1 LSALSEIAR
10 AAGENCAKDGSAA
23 AKPLSFAPMTARLRL
38 ANLIDGTLA
47 PPRNG
52 RYLDVYEP
60 ATGAVFAECPDSDA
74 SDVDAAIA
82 AAKRA
87 APAWAAMP
95 ADERARLLGRLAD
108 LVERDLDALAAL
120 ESRDAGK
127 TVKLA
132 RSLDIPRAVSN
143 LRFFAAAITQWP
155 SEAHAMED
163 RALNY
168 TLRQPL
174 GVVAC
179 ISPWN
184 LPLYLFTW
192 KIAPALAAGNAVV
205 AKPSEITPCTAAK
218 LGELSIE
225 AGFPPGV
232 FNIVQGTGPGVGQP
246 LVEHDG
252 VKAISFTGSTRTG
265 ATIAAVAAP
274 KFKKLSLELGGKN
287 PAIVFAD
294 FDFSEANLDTIVR
307 SGFANQGEICLC
319 GSRLLVQRSIYDE
332 FKKRY
337 LDKVRAL
344 RVGDP
349 NDAATDLGALV
360 SKPHFEKVVACIERA
375 RGEGGAILT
384 GGNVAK
390 IDGRC
395 ANGWFVQPTVIEGL
409 APESATNQ
417 EEIFGPVVTLI
428 PFEDDAEAIAI
439 ANGTGYGLAASLWT
453 NDLDRAHRVG
463 AALEFGIVWIN
474 CWLLRDL
481 RTPFGGVKNSGVG
494 REGGVDA
501 LRFFTEPKNVCIRFG
516 SSSP

>member
-1 LSALSEIAR
+1 VNDLLTL
-10 AAGENCAKDGSAA
+10 G
-23 AKPLSFAPMTARLRL
+23 
-38 ANLIDGTLA
+38 NLIDGRILA
-47 PPRNG
+47 PAHG
-52 RYLDVYEP
+52 AYLDVFEP
-60 ATGAVFAECPDSDA
+60 ATGAVFARCPDSGA

-82 AAKRA
+82 AATRA
-87 APAWAAMP
+87 APAWGATP
-95 ADERARLLGRLAD
+95 ADERARLLNRLAD
-108 LVERDLDALAAL
+108 LVERDLEDLARL
-120 ESRDAGK
+120 ESRDSGK
-127 TVKLA
+127 PVALA
-132 RSLDIPRAVSN
+132 RSLDIPRAISN

-155 SEAHAMED
+155 SESHPMED

-168 TLRQPL
+168 TLRRPL

-205 AKPSEITPCTAAK
+205 AKPSEITPCTAAR

-232 FNIVQGTGPGVGQP
+232 FNIVQGTGPGVGQA
-246 LVEHDG
+246 LVEHAD
-252 VKAISFTGSTRTG
+252 VKAISFTGSTKTG
-265 ATIAAVAAP
+265 AAIAAAAAP

-294 FDFSEANLDTIVR
+294 FDFSDANLDTIVR

-319 GSRLLVQRSIYDE
+319 GSRLLVQRSIYDA
-332 FKKRY
+332 FKQRY
-337 LDKVRAL
+337 LARVKAL

-349 NDAATDLGALV
+349 DEPTSDLGALV
-360 SKPHFEKVVACIERA
+360 SKPHFDKVTGCIERA
-375 RGEGGAILT
+375 RAEGGRVLLGGDAIK
-384 GGNVAK
+384 V
-390 IDGRC
+390 DGRC
-395 ANGWFVQPTVIEGL
+395 ADGWFVAPTVIEGL
-409 APESATNQ
+409 APDSATNQ

-428 PFEDDAEAIAI
+428 PFDDDAEAIAI

-453 NDLDRAHRVG
+453 SNLDRAHRVS

-494 REGGVDA
+494 REGGVEA
-501 LRFFTEPKNVCIRFG
+501 LRFFTEPKNVCVRLG
-516 SSSP
+516 

>member
-1 LSALSEIAR
+1 
-10 AAGENCAKDGSAA
+10 
-23 AKPLSFAPMTARLRL
+23 MTARLRL

-52 RYLDVYEP
+52 RYLDIHEP
-60 ATGAVFAECPDSDA
+60 ATGAVFAECPNSDA

-87 APAWAAMP
+87 APAWAATP
-95 ADERARLLGRLAD
+95 AEERARLLNRLAD

-155 SEAHAMED
+155 SEAHPMED

-192 KIAPALAAGNAVV
+192 KIAPALATGNAVV

-232 FNIVQGTGPGVGQP
+232 FNIVQGTGPGVGQA

-265 ATIAAVAAP
+265 ATIAAAAAP

-294 FDFSEANLDTIVR
+294 FDFSDENLDTIVR

-319 GSRLLVQRSIYDE
+319 GSRLLVQRSIYAE

-360 SKPHFEKVVACIERA
+360 SKPHFDKVVGCIERA
-375 RGEGGAILT
+375 RAEGGAILT

-395 ANGWFVQPTVIEGL
+395 ANGWFVEPTVIEGL
-409 APESATNQ
+409 APDSATNQ
-417 EEIFGPVVTLI
+417 EEIFGPVGTLI
-428 PFEDDAEAIAI
+428 PFDDDTEAIAI

-453 NDLDRAHRVG
+453 SNLDRAHRVG

-481 RTPFGGVKNSGVG
+481 RTPFGGVKSSGVG

-516 SSSP
+516 SSSR

>member
-1 LSALSEIAR
+1 VNDLLTL
-10 AAGENCAKDGSAA
+10 G
-23 AKPLSFAPMTARLRL
+23 
-38 ANLIDGTLA
+38 NLIDGRILA
-47 PPRNG
+47 PAHG
-52 RYLDVYEP
+52 AYLDVFEP
-60 ATGAVFAECPDSDA
+60 ATGAVFARCPDSGA

-82 AAKRA
+82 AATRA
-87 APAWAAMP
+87 APGWGATP
-95 ADERARLLGRLAD
+95 ADERARLLNRLAD
-108 LVERDLDALAAL
+108 LVERDLEDLARL
-120 ESRDAGK
+120 ESRDSGK
-127 TVKLA
+127 PVALA
-132 RSLDIPRAVSN
+132 RSLDIPRAISN

-155 SEAHAMED
+155 SEAHPMED

-168 TLRQPL
+168 TLRRPL

-205 AKPSEITPCTAAK
+205 AKPSEITPCTAAR

-232 FNIVQGTGPGVGQP
+232 FNIVQGTGPGVGQA
-246 LVEHDG
+246 LVEHAD
-252 VKAISFTGSTRTG
+252 VKAISFTGSTKTG
-265 ATIAAVAAP
+265 AAIAAAAAP

-294 FDFSEANLDTIVR
+294 FDFSDANLDTIVR

-319 GSRLLVQRSIYDE
+319 GSRLLVQRSIYDA
-332 FKKRY
+332 FKQRY
-337 LDKVRAL
+337 LARVKAL

-349 NDAATDLGALV
+349 EEATSDLGALV
-360 SKPHFEKVVACIERA
+360 SQPHFDKVTGCIERA
-375 RGEGGAILT
+375 RAEGGRVLLGGDAIK
-384 GGNVAK
+384 V
-390 IDGRC
+390 DGRC
-395 ANGWFVQPTVIEGL
+395 ADGWFVAPTVIEGL
-409 APESATNQ
+409 APDSATNQ

-428 PFEDDAEAIAI
+428 PFDDDAEAIAI

-453 NDLDRAHRVG
+453 SNLDRAHRVS

-494 REGGVDA
+494 REGGVEA
-501 LRFFTEPKNVCIRFG
+501 LRFFTEPKNVCVRLG
-516 SSSP
+516 

>member
-1 LSALSEIAR
+1 MNGLLTL
-10 AAGENCAKDGSAA
+10 G
-23 AKPLSFAPMTARLRL
+23 
-38 ANLIDGTLA
+38 NLIDGRIVA
-47 PPRNG
+47 PARG
-52 RYLDVYEP
+52 AYLDVFEP
-60 ATGAVFAECPDSDA
+60 ATGAVFARCPDSDIA
-74 SDVDAAIA
+74 DVDAAVA

-87 APAWAAMP
+87 APGWAATP
-95 ADERARLLGRLAD
+95 AEERARLLSRLAD
-108 LVERDLDALAAL
+108 LVERDLDAFARL

-132 RSLDIPRAVSN
+132 KALDIPRAVSN

-155 SEAHAMED
+155 SEAHPMED

-174 GVVAC
+174 GVVTC

-205 AKPSEITPCTAAK
+205 AKPSEITPCTAAR

-232 FNIVQGTGPGVGQP
+232 FNIVLGAGPRVGQP
-246 LVEHDG
+246 LIEHAD
-252 VKAISFTGSTRTG
+252 VKAISFTGSTKTG
-265 ATIAAVAAP
+265 ATIAAAAAP

-287 PAIVFAD
+287 PAIVFDD
-294 FDFSEANLDTIVR
+294 FDFGDANLDTIVR
-307 SGFANQGEICLC
+307 SGFTNQGEICLC
-319 GSRLLVQRSIYDE
+319 GSRLLVQRSIYE
-332 FKKRY
+332 RFKQRY
-337 LDKVRAL
+337 LDKVRTL

-349 NDAATDLGALV
+349 ENAATDLGALV
-360 SKPHFEKVVACIERA
+360 SKPHFDKVVACIARA
-375 RGEGGAILT
+375 RAEGGSVLI
-384 GGNVAK
+384 GGDVLHPP
-390 IDGRC
+390 GRC
-395 ANGWFVQPTVIEGL
+395 AGGWFVAPTVIEGV

-428 PFEDDAEAIAI
+428 PFDDEADAIAI

-453 NDLDRAHRVG
+453 SNLDRAHRVG

-501 LRFFTEPKNVCIRFG
+501 LRFFTESKNVCIQLG
-516 SSSP
+516 KTAP